1 MLMQILLIELTA
13 LYLDLGQQILLFFI
27 QQMKQKMG
35 AVCSRY
41 YEQLTQEETEVLWKD
56 VKEVE
61 GLIHKML
68 DE

>member
-1 MLMQILLIELTA
+1 MCICIFELLVNHQCLHLSIRR
-13 LYLDLGQQILLFFI
+13 QR
-27 QQMKQKMG
+27 QM
-35 AVCSRY
+35 CIRDRY

>member
-1 MLMQILLIELTA
+1 MSAEKKEFDWGQFDKECDISA
-13 LYLDLGQQILLFFI
+13 L
-27 QQMKQKMG
+27 
-35 AVCSRY
+35 A
-41 YEQLTQEETEVLWKD
+41 ED